1 MVMFNSYINVYKRV
15 SFEKSLMNTS
25 LVGGDCNHGILRLSI
40 IIGNVIIS
48 TDELHH
54 FSELKP
60 PTS

>member
-1 MVMFNSYINVYKRV
+1 
-15 SFEKSLMNTS
+15 MNTS